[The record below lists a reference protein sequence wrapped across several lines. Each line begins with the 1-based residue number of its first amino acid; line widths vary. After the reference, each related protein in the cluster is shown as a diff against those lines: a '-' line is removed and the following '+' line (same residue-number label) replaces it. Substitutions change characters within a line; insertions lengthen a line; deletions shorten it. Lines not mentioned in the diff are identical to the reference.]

1 MRRDWHWHSGMLVF
15 EGLRLRLRTVWK
27 FVVQAWSVP
36 TLDVGKAYA
45 FPASRASTGRVL
57 GLIEYGA
64 T

>member
-1 MRRDWHWHSGMLVF
+1 MLVL
-15 EGLRLRLRTVWK
+15 ERLRLRRRTARK
-27 FVVQAWSVP
+27 FVVQAGSVP

-45 FPASRASTGRVL
+45 FPASRASTGRIQ